1 MRGKLKYVAS
11 LRNEQGAMFDD
22 GYFTSL
28 TAARDWA
35 RGRGGRYTLTI
46 KLAEYGH
53 EEDVFVESR
62 TYGRR
67 TRS

>member
-1 MRGKLKYVAS
+1 MRGKFKYMAY
-11 LRNEQGAMFDD
+11 LRNEQGAIFDD

-35 RGRGGRYTLTI
+35 RGRGGRYTLTVE
-46 KLAEYGH
+46 LAEG
-53 EEDVFVESR
+53 VFVESR

-67 TRS
+67 TQS

>member
-1 MRGKLKYVAS
+1 MRGKLKYMAS
-11 LRNEQGAMFDD
+11 LRNEQGAIFDD
-22 GYFTSL
+22 GFFTSL

-46 KLAEYGH
+46 ELAEYGL

-67 TRS
+67 TRT

>member
-11 LRNEQGAMFDD
+11 LRNEQGAIFDD

-35 RGRGGRYTLTI
+35 RGRGGRYTLLI
-46 KLAEYGH
+46 ELAEYGL

-67 TRS
+67 TRT

>member
-1 MRGKLKYVAS
+1 MRGKLKYMAS
-11 LRNEQGAMFDD
+11 LRNEQGAIFDD
-22 GYFTSL
+22 GFFTSL

-46 KLAEYGH
+46 ELAEYGL

-67 TRS
+67 ART

>member
-1 MRGKLKYVAS
+1 MKLKYSAY
-11 LRNEQGAMFDD
+11 LRNEQGAIFDD

-35 RGRGGRYTLTI
+35 SGRGGLYTLTVE
-46 KLAEYGH
+46 LNEYGH

-67 TRS
+67 ARA